1 MSWDSYITNLTG
13 TNSVAKAAVCGL
25 DGSVWAQSP
34 AFNVKPDEVK
44 KVVDSFRNADSLRQH
59 GVTVGGQRYIFLQS
73 DDSQIQG
80 KKDQTGISIAKAG
93 KCLVIGTYANGM
105 QPGNCR
111 MQVERIRDYLVS
123 AGY

>member
-1 MSWDSYITNLTG
+1 
-13 TNSVAKAAVCGL
+13 
-25 DGSVWAQSP
+25 
-34 AFNVKPDEVK
+34 
-44 KVVDSFRNADSLRQH
+44 LRQH
-59 GVTVGGQRYIFLQS
+59 GVTVGSQRYIFLQS